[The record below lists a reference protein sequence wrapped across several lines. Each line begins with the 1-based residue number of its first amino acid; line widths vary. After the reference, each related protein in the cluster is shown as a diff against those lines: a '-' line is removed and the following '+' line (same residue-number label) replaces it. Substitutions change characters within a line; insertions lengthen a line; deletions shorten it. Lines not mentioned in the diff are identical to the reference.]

1 MRIVRPRVFAIAML
15 LAGGLL
21 GCQMPPGGIPNQ
33 ATLVWFGQP
42 DANQN
47 LGDLMPNVT
56 TGQIYIY
63 DVTEKKVV
71 AVRTLAADRPA
82 PSITWETGHQYKV
95 YYSAPP
101 DSF

>member
-1 MRIVRPRVFAIAML
+1 MRIFRRPVFVIALL
-15 LAGGLL
+15 LAGGLM

-47 LGDLMPNVT
+47 LGDLMPNVSN
-56 TGQIYIY
+56 GQVYVY

-71 AVRTLAADRPA
+71 AVRTLAPERPA
-82 PSITWETGHQYKV
+82 PKIDWEAGHQYKV